1 MSSKCLLCGVND
13 YERWRWPCCSWCAYE
28 VADDDLNKIE
38 ADVLNALG
46 DIKPTFAV
54 WKENT
59 KNLNLPESQPAKVSP
74 DLSLYIGD
82 IDDAAN
88 VENLKSLE
96 IGCVVSVCA
105 DQMKG
110 KYEQL
115 PIQLADAGIQQHIVC
130 AWDREYFPI
139 INVAE
144 HVADAI
150 DASLSKPQ
158 KNGVL
163 IHCYAGVN
171 RSAAVMIYFL
181 TTRRELPLVTAIE
194 QVMKKRGTILTN
206 IGFQKQLVRHCFNN
220 GLKLEGESGEVRG
233 KRKADSLCM
242 NEATTVHGDSLCMN
256 DAATVRGSPRCPL
269 RSDAVVVKR
278 GDTVLTRVGQIRQP
292 SSSIRTEPET
302 ETHVSVLNQLLTGES
317 SGEAQKHRKRLRKAI
332 RSEMHH
338 TLHAPIGVVMLL
350 LHHWSSEASSSSV
363 WQFWQLWL
371 LIRHSSDLAV
381 ITF

>member
-28 VADDDLNKIE
+28 VEDDDLNKIE
-38 ADVLNALG
+38 ADVLNVLG

-54 WKENT
+54 WEENT
-59 KNLNLPESQPAKVSP
+59 KNLDLHEPQPAKVSP

-115 PIQLADAGIQQHIVC
+115 PIQLADAGIQQHIVW

-194 QVMKKRGTILTN
+194 QVTEKRGRILTN
-206 IGFQKQLVRHCFNN
+206 IGFRKQLVRHCSNN
-220 GLKLEGESGEVRG
+220 GLKLKRESGEVRG
-233 KRKADSLCM
+233 KRKADRVFKS
-242 NEATTVHGDSLCMN
+242 
-256 DAATVRGSPRCPL
+256 
-269 RSDAVVVKR
+269 
-278 GDTVLTRVGQIRQP
+278 GDTVLRRVGQIRQP

-302 ETHVSVLNQLLTGES
+302 ETRVSVLNQKVEPLTL
-317 SGEAQKHRKRLRKAI
+317 RLGKAI

-338 TLHAPIGVVMLL
+338 TLHAPIGVVMFCL
-350 LHHWSSEASSSSV
+350 LHHWSSEASSSSSDWSSEASSV

>member
-1 MSSKCLLCGVND
+1 MSSKCLLCGDN
-13 YERWRWPCCSWCAYE
+13 ELWQWPYCYWCAYE
-28 VADDDLNKIE
+28 VEDLNETEKK
-38 ADVLNALG
+38 ALSEL
-46 DIKPTFAV
+46 DNIKPPFTV
-54 WKENT
+54 WEENNDGSCT
-59 KNLNLPESQPAKVSP
+59 KNPVLLEPQPAKVLP
-74 DLSLYIGD
+74 HEPLYIGD

-88 VENLKSLE
+88 VKKLKSLE

-105 DQMKG
+105 DKMKG

-115 PIQLADAGIQQHIVC
+115 PIQLADAGIQQHILW

-194 QVMKKRGTILTN
+194 QVMEKRGTILTN

-220 GLKLEGESGEVRG
+220 GLELEGESGEVRG

-256 DAATVRGSPRCPL
+256 DKGWPDQTAQFFYQNRAGNRDTCVCPESVVDRKKFW
-269 RSDAVVVKR
+269 RSA
-278 GDTVLTRVGQIRQP
+278 
-292 SSSIRTEPET
+292 ET
-302 ETHVSVLNQLLTGES
+302 
-317 SGEAQKHRKRLRKAI
+317 
-332 RSEMHH
+332 
-338 TLHAPIGVVMLL
+338 
-350 LHHWSSEASSSSV
+350 
-363 WQFWQLWL
+363 
-371 LIRHSSDLAV
+371 
-381 ITF
+381 

>member
-1 MSSKCLLCGVND
+1 M
-13 YERWRWPCCSWCAYE
+13 
-28 VADDDLNKIE
+28 NKIE

-54 WKENT
+54 WEENT
-59 KNLNLPESQPAKVSP
+59 KNLDLPEPQPAKVSP

-115 PIQLADAGIQQHIVC
+115 PIQLADAGIQQHIVW

-220 GLKLEGESGEVRG
+220 GLKLKGESGKVRG
-233 KRKADSLCM
+233 KRKAMVD
-242 NEATTVHGDSLCMN
+242 E
-256 DAATVRGSPRCPL
+256 R
-269 RSDAVVVKR
+269 VVIY
-278 GDTVLTRVGQIRQP
+278 QI
-292 SSSIRTEPET
+292 
-302 ETHVSVLNQLLTGES
+302 
-317 SGEAQKHRKRLRKAI
+317 
-332 RSEMHH
+332 
-338 TLHAPIGVVMLL
+338 
-350 LHHWSSEASSSSV
+350 
-363 WQFWQLWL
+363 
-371 LIRHSSDLAV
+371 HSKP
-381 ITF
+381 

>member
-28 VADDDLNKIE
+28 VEDDDLHEIE

-46 DIKPTFAV
+46 GIKPTFAV
-54 WKENT
+54 WNENT
-59 KNLNLPESQPAKVSP
+59 KNPNPPESQPAKVSP

-88 VENLKSLE
+88 VENLKSLG

-115 PIQLADAGIQQHIVC
+115 PIQLADAGIQQHILW

-150 DASLSKPQ
+150 DASLSNDQ

-242 NEATTVHGDSLCMN
+242 NEAATVHGDSLCMN
-256 DAATVRGSPRCPL
+256 DKGWPDQTAQFFYQNRAGNRDTCVCPE
-269 RSDAVVVKR
+269 SVVDRKK
-278 GDTVLTRVGQIRQP
+278 
-292 SSSIRTEPET
+292 
-302 ETHVSVLNQLLTGES
+302 

-332 RSEMHH
+332 RLS
-338 TLHAPIGVVMLL
+338 
-350 LHHWSSEASSSSV
+350 
-363 WQFWQLWL
+363 
-371 LIRHSSDLAV
+371 LIH
-381 ITF
+381 I

>member
-28 VADDDLNKIE
+28 VEDDDLHEIE

-46 DIKPTFAV
+46 GIKPTFAV
-54 WKENT
+54 WNENR
-59 KNLNLPESQPAKVSP
+59 KNLNPPESQPAKVSP

-82 IDDAAN
+82 IEDAAN
-88 VENLKSLE
+88 VENLKSLG

-115 PIQLADAGIQQHIVC
+115 PIQLADAGIQQHIVW

-220 GLKLEGESGEVRG
+220 GLKLKGEPGKVRG

-242 NEATTVHGDSLCMN
+242 NEAATVHGDSLCMN
-256 DAATVRGSPRCPL
+256 DKGWPDQTAQFFYQNRAGNRDTCVCPE
-269 RSDAVVVKR
+269 SVVDRK
-278 GDTVLTRVGQIRQP
+278 
-292 SSSIRTEPET
+292 
-302 ETHVSVLNQLLTGES
+302 N

-338 TLHAPIGVVMLL
+338 TLYAPIGVVMLL